1 MHHTRAPP
9 TSRRSSLRLALVVVG
24 LAIWYVTQ
32 GAIKYRPSG
41 TGVIGDGLHTLTA
54 RSFAFLTAHPAWAD
68 RLLIVSSLGIDV
80 LGVFVLAQSILG
92 PSVRPFLGL
101 LLLFGLRQS
110 VRLVRAAAAGRDDL
124 AVAGVPSLL
133 VTYGVANDLFFS
145 GHTALAVYGAI
156 ELGRWGGP
164 GWAVVGGRFALFET
178 AVVIVLRAHY
188 TMDVFAG
195 AVTAFAAAV
204 AADRLAPGVRRGLG
218 KSVSVRQYLHSGGVE
233 LRSPAERG

>member
-1 MHHTRAPP
+1 MFALTDIPP
-9 TSRRSSLRLALVVVG
+9 PSLRLALVLLG
-24 LAIWYVTQ
+24 LAVWYGTQ
-32 GAIKYRPSG
+32 ALLKHRPTGAG
-41 TGVIGDGLHTLTA
+41 AIGDGLHALTA
-54 RSFAFLTAHPAWAD
+54 RAFAFLTAHPAWAD

-80 LGVFVLAQSILG
+80 LGVFVLTQSIVG

-101 LLLFGLRQS
+101 FLLFGLRQVCQALCALPPPEGMIWRS
-110 VRLVRAAAAGRDDL
+110 P
-124 AVAGVPSLL
+124 GVPSLL

-164 GWAVVGGRFALFET
+164 LWAVAGVLLAVSES

-204 AADRLAPGVRRGLG
+204 VAAWLAPGCDAALVRLG
-218 KSVSVRQYLHSGGVE
+218 AILFGG
-233 LRSPAERG
+233 